1 MSLFPDRSLS
11 RSVLQISTPA
21 VAGLSS
27 QMVVSVVDT
36 AMVGRLENTTV
47 VLAAMGLGLLATW
60 AITSVFSSLST
71 GTHVLV
77 ARRYG
82 EHDYRGTADVLSN
95 SLILSLLLGL
105 VFGFARIPCCISHPG
120 FLLE

>member
-1 MSLFPDRSLS
+1 MSLLPDKALTRG
-11 RSVLQISTPA
+11 VLRISTPA

-27 QMVVSVVDT
+27 QMVVGVFDT

-60 AITSVFSSLST
+60 AITSVFSSLAT
-71 GTHVLV
+71 GTHVLT

-82 EHDYRGTADVLSN
+82 ERDYAGAGDVLN
-95 SLILSLLLGL
+95 NSLLLAL
-105 VFGFARIPCCISHPG
+105 
-120 FLLE
+120 